1 MNGRQYS
8 PDFLRNED
16 IWAEAEKIRSKYW
29 PEKTLPVESEL
40 IVERIGL
47 QVVPTQLPA
56 KFDAFLALN
65 AREVYIDL
73 ETYQDERYE
82 NRLRFSFA
90 HELGHYVLHL
100 EIMSAID
107 VTTVDEYQQ
116 LWEGIHEDDY
126 RSCEYQAN
134 EFAGRLLAPVNEL
147 SKELSAQIIK
157 LPEPIEKVR
166 TLIERYPDDIRLRMS
181 SRINRKFGVSSE
193 VIAKRLLRE
202 EIWPPKL

>member
-1 MNGRQYS
+1 MKDRHYS

-16 IWAEAEKIRSKYW
+16 IWARAEEVRRDYW
-29 PEKTLPVESEL
+29 PDNSLPVESDL
-40 IVERIGL
+40 IVEQIGL
-47 QVVPTQLPA
+47 QVVPTPLPV

-65 AREVYIDL
+65 AREIYIDL
-73 ETYQDERYE
+73 GTYRDERYE

-90 HELGHYVLHL
+90 HELGHYILHREL
-100 EIMSAID
+100 MSAID
-107 VTTVDEYQQ
+107 VTTVDEYQR

-134 EFAGRLLAPVNEL
+134 EFAGRLLVPVEEL
-147 SKELSAQIIK
+147 RQELKVQIRN
-157 LPEPIEKVR
+157 LSEPLTRIRE
-166 TLIERYPDDIRLRMS
+166 LIDTFPDDIRLRLS

-202 EIWPPKL
+202 RIWPPEL